1 MMNAISEF
9 LVDFLFYTM
18 IEGFIFY
25 FIYFTYKNLK
35 FVNFFDFFKN
45 CVRCS
50 MLYSFSLCL
59 ISRIFPF
66 GIYQT
71 VAIIFY
77 IFITKFYFDENYID
91 SIYVSFLTC
100 FIIVIF
106 EFILIISLNSFFG
119 INIMSSSLTSF
130 SRVLFF
136 IFAKI
141 LEISVVFIWRVLKM
155 KFAIG
160 TVTRR

>member
-1 MMNAISEF
+1 MLNFMSNF

-25 FIYFTYKNLK
+25 FIYFTYKNIK
-35 FVNFFDFFKN
+35 FVNFFIFIKE
-45 CVRCS
+45 CIKCS
-50 MLYSFSLCL
+50 VLYSFSLCL
-59 ISRIFPF
+59 LSRVFPF

-71 VAIIFY
+71 IAIIIY
-77 IFITKFYFDENYID
+77 IFITRLYFKESYID
-91 SIYVSFLTC
+91 SIYISFLTC

-106 EFILIISLNSFFG
+106 EFFLIIILHVFFG
-119 INIMSSSLTSF
+119 INIISVSLTNVG
-130 SRVLFF
+130 RVLFF
-136 IFAKI
+136 LFAKI
-141 LEISVVFIWRVLKM
+141 LEVFFIFVWRLVRM